1 MLYRP
6 KKALDIL
13 GGIHYYFMT
22 MSTNSYAIVRSGGKQ
37 YRVSPGARVHVDKL
51 ENNPGDVIRFD
62 VLLLKDGDTI
72 KTGQPTVAGAAV
84 VGEVVRQFKTKKVLV
99 FKKRSKKG
107 YKKLQGHRQNMTEVL
122 IKSFDASAS

>member
-1 MLYRP
+1 
-6 KKALDIL
+6 
-13 GGIHYYFMT
+13 
-22 MSTNSYAIVRSGGKQ
+22 
-37 YRVSPGARVHVDKL
+37 VDKL